1 MTTKTKTKP
10 KRARKAKSTYPI
22 KYPIE
27 PEEPPAF
34 YAQAMTLGGRFVLA
48 GVLLRAAVSVL
59 VRGKALV

>member
-22 KYPIE
+22 K

-48 GVLLRAAVSVL
+48 GVLLRAAFSVL
-59 VRGKALV
+59 LRGRALV